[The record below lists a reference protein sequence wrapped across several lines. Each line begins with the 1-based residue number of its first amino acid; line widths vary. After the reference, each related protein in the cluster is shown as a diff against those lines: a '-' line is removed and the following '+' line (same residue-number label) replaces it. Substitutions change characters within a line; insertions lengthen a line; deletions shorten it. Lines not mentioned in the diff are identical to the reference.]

1 MDCADALTA
10 HLSQWQADFGPSLHG
25 EVRDGAVWLHG
36 EVADHGRRHALAEA
50 SGAALPETVVVN
62 AVTVA
67 CDEPV
72 DDAVIFRYLHAALMS
87 APEVAVET
95 FTVEVGGGVVSLVG
109 EVGSLAELAC
119 AVDTAASIR
128 GVRRVTSLLRLA
140 PDAQRRD
147 LRIVEQVIER
157 LCFTPGV
164 DDRLVRVMATEG
176 EVVLFG
182 RVADATQAQQVER
195 LAAEI
200 DGVTSVRNRLE
211 VDRR

>member
-1 MDCADALTA
+1 MDRADALAA
-10 HLSQWQADFGPSLHG
+10 HLSRWQADFGPSLHG

-36 EVADHGRRHALAEA
+36 EVADHGQRQALAEA
-50 SGAALPETVVVN
+50 GAAALPEVVLVN

-72 DDAVIFRYLHAALMS
+72 EDAVIFRYLHAALMS
-87 APEVAVET
+87 APEVSVET

-109 EVGSLAELAC
+109 EVGSQAELAR
-119 AVDTAASIR
+119 AIDTAASIR

-157 LCFTPGV
+157 LCFSPGV

-176 EVVLFG
+176 QVVLFG
-182 RVADATQAQQVER
+182 RVADAAQAQQVAR

-200 DGVTSVRNRLE
+200 DGVTAVRNRLE
-211 VDRR
+211 VGRR

>member
-1 MDCADALTA
+1 MDRADALTA
-10 HLSQWQADFGPSLHG
+10 HLSQWQAEFGPSLRG
-25 EVRDGAVWLHG
+25 EVRDGVVWLHG
-36 EVADHGRRHALAEA
+36 EVADHGRRQALAEA
-50 SGAALPETVVVN
+50 GGAAFPDQVLVN

-72 DDAVIFRYLHAALMS
+72 EDAVILRYLHAALTN
-87 APEVAVET
+87 AAEVSVET
-95 FTVEVGGGVVSLVG
+95 FTVEVGGGVVSLIG
-109 EVGSLAELAC
+109 EVGSQGELAC

-128 GVRRVTSLLRLA
+128 GVRRVTCLLRLA

-157 LCFTPGV
+157 LCFTPGI
-164 DDRLVRVMATEG
+164 DDRLVRVMSTEG

-182 RVADATQAQQVER
+182 RVADAAQAQQVER

-200 DGVTSVRNRLE
+200 DGVTAVRNRLE

>member
-1 MDCADALTA
+1 MDHGDVLTA
-10 HLSQWQADFGPSLHG
+10 HLSRWQAEFGPSLRG

-36 EVADHGRRHALAEA
+36 EVADHGRRQALAEA
-50 SGAALPETVVVN
+50 AGAALPDQVVVN

-72 DDAVIFRYLHAALMS
+72 DDAVILRYLHAALVN
-87 APEVAVET
+87 AAEVTVET
-95 FTVEVGGGVVSLVG
+95 FTVEVGGGVVSLIG
-109 EVGSLAELAC
+109 EVGSRAELAA
-119 AVDTAASIR
+119 AVDAAAAIR
-128 GVRRVTSLLRLA
+128 GVRRVTCLLRLA

-164 DDRLVRVMATEG
+164 DDRLIRVMATEG
-176 EVVLFG
+176 EVVLLG
-182 RVADATQAQQVER
+182 RVADATQAEQVER
-195 LAAEI
+195 LAGEI
-200 DGVTSVRNRLE
+200 DWVTAVRNRLE

>member
-1 MDCADALTA
+1 MDHADALAT
-10 HLSQWQADFGPSLHG
+10 HLSRWRADFGPSLHG
-25 EVRDGAVWLHG
+25 EVRDGVVWLRG
-36 EVADHGRRHALAEA
+36 EVTDHGRRQALAEA
-50 SGAALPETVVVN
+50 AAAALTEVVLVN

-67 CDEPV
+67 CDDPV
-72 DDAVIFRYLHAALMS
+72 DDAVIFRYIHAALMN
-87 APEVAVET
+87 APEVSLET
-95 FTVEVGGGVVSLVG
+95 FTVEVGGGVVSLIG
-109 EVGSLAELAC
+109 EVGSATELAH
-119 AVDTAASIR
+119 AIDTAASVR

-182 RVADATQAQQVER
+182 RVGDTAQAQQVER

-200 DGVTSVRNRLE
+200 DGVTAVRNRLE
-211 VDRR
+211 IDRR